1 MIRKRILPRK
11 IAMTPSEGTL
21 APHYMVL
28 IACIF
33 LVALDKTDA
42 VIEHCKHASITER
55 LAAYAIVMLILQM
68 IVLLLMSAIYFK

>member
-1 MIRKRILPRK
+1 
-11 IAMTPSEGTL
+11 
-21 APHYMVL
+21 MVL

-68 IVLLLMSAIYFK
+68 ILLLLVAAVYFK

>member
-1 MIRKRILPRK
+1 
-11 IAMTPSEGTL
+11 MTPTEGTL
-21 APHYMVL
+21 APLFMVL

-68 IVLLLMSAIYFK
+68 ILLLLIGALYLK

>member
-1 MIRKRILPRK
+1 
-11 IAMTPSEGTL
+11 MTPTEGTL
-21 APHYMVL
+21 APLFMAL

-33 LVALDKTDA
+33 LVALDKADA

-68 IVLLLMSAIYFK
+68 ILLLLVGAVLFI

>member
-1 MIRKRILPRK
+1 
-11 IAMTPSEGTL
+11 MTPTEGTF
-21 APHYMVL
+21 APLFMVL

-68 IVLLLMSAIYFK
+68 ILLLLVAAVYFK